1 MQRPDTMSALEAA
14 AAIER
19 GTLTCEALARACLE
33 RIDAREPVV
42 HAWREIDAARTLA
55 RAREL
60 DRQPRRGP
68 LHGIPV
74 AIKDIIAT
82 ADLPTRH
89 GSPIYAND
97 VPVADAACVSLLRA
111 QGALIPGKTV
121 TTEFAYY
128 EPGPTA
134 NPRNPLH
141 TPGGSSSGSA
151 AAVADGMV
159 PLGLGTQT
167 AGSIIR
173 PAAFCGIVGFKPTF
187 GRLNTAGV
195 KPFAPSLDTLGCLA
209 RDVADIELLRSALT
223 GGAYRPLEAP
233 AARLRIGVYRSADW
247 SQAHASA
254 QQAVLDVADA
264 LRRDADIRDAAPL
277 ADVHAAIDAQRV
289 IMAFEG
295 AQSLGYEYRAHRA
308 ALSARLAELLE
319 TGMKI
324 DYADYVRAQHVAAK
338 ARDALRD
345 LLADY
350 DVLITPSAPGEAP
363 VGLGATGDPVF
374 NRLWTMLGVP
384 AVTIPVASGPAGM
397 PLGVQLVGAW
407 DRDRELLAIANGIH
421 ARVRAAGRSSGR

>member
-1 MQRPDTMSALEAA
+1 MMRPEMMSALHAA

-33 RIDAREPVV
+33 RIDAREPGV
-42 HAWREIDAARTLA
+42 HAWREFDAARTLA

-60 DRQPRRGP
+60 DRLPRQGL
-68 LHGIPV
+68 LHGLPV

-97 VPVADAACVSLLRA
+97 VPDADAACVSLVRA

-128 EPGPTA
+128 QPGPTA

-151 AAVADGMV
+151 AAVADWMV

-187 GRLNTAGV
+187 GRLNVTGI

-209 RDVADIELLRSALT
+209 RDVADVELLRSALT

-233 AARLRIGVYRSADW
+233 AARLRVGVYRSADW
-247 SQAHASA
+247 PEAQASSQR
-254 QQAVLDVADA
+254 AVLDVADA
-264 LRRDADIRDAAPL
+264 LRPDADVGDVDPLPDGQAAT
-277 ADVHAAIDAQRV
+277 DAQRV
-289 IMAFEG
+289 IMAFES
-295 AQSLGYEYRAHRA
+295 AQSLGYEYRAHRD

-319 TGMKI
+319 AGLNI
-324 DYADYVRAQHVAAK
+324 GYDEYVSAQHDAAR
-338 ARDALRD
+338 ARDALRGV
-345 LLADY
+345 LADY
-350 DVLITPSAPGEAP
+350 DVLITPGAPGEAP
-363 VGLGATGDPVF
+363 VGLDATGDPVF

-384 AVTIPVASGPAGM
+384 AVTVPVMSGPSGM
-397 PLGVQLVGAW
+397 PIGVQLIGAW
-407 DRDRELLAIANGIH
+407 DRDRELLAIAHRIEE
-421 ARVRAAGRSSGR
+421 RVRAVR